1 MTAVPQPTEP
11 TPTAAPAPPRP
22 INGLGTAAAA
32 LLAATGLLYVM
43 TLFQDWSN
51 YGLISDHVSGR
62 ISEDEFWQQ
71 YSASASL
78 TLMMLMLPI
87 ILAAGITWLVWVH
100 RARTNAGVLSPAYR
114 FRYSPGFSVG
124 GMVVPFA
131 NYWWSRPI
139 LEDICIGS
147 SPDRPADDT
156 VRLVRVWWGIAI
168 GGTVLALFGR
178 SLFPVQ
184 VITYSPDGT
193 IVGGGADAVQGF
205 LGTALYNTMLAL
217 VFAPT
222 VALLAVVIRRVSR
235 QQTEIL
241 FPAGQA

>member
-1 MTAVPQPTEP
+1 MTTVPPVEP
-11 TPTAAPAPPRP
+11 APTAAPVQPRP

-32 LLAATGLLYVM
+32 LLAATGLLYVL

-62 ISEDEFWQQ
+62 IGEDAFWQQ

-78 TLMMLMLPI
+78 TLTLLMLPI

-156 VRLVRVWWGIAI
+156 VRLVRAWWGITI
-168 GGTVLALFGR
+168 GGTLLALFGR
-178 SLFPVQ
+178 SLFPVH
-184 VITYSPDGT
+184 VLTYSPEGRL
-193 IVGGGADAVQGF
+193 VGGGADAVQGF

-222 VALLAVVIRRVSR
+222 VLLLAVIIRRVSR